1 MAKKFRDLVAPMPE
15 ERQARRAAET
25 RQMIDEMPPQAL
37 RKALELTQQQVAAA
51 LDIHPVALSKMEGQT
66 DLYVS
71 TLRRFVEAM
80 GGERR
85 IVARFPQGA
94 VEINPFQRKPEPV
107 KPEPTEPAAA

>member
-1 MAKKFRDLVAPMPE
+1 MSPE
-15 ERQARRAAET
+15 SRARSDARYRQLRA
-25 RQMIDEMPPQAL
+25 EMPLQDL
-37 RKALELTQQQVAAA
+37 RWALELTQQQVAAA
-51 LDIHPVALSKMEGQT
+51 LGIHPVALSKMESQT

-71 TLRRFVEAM
+71 TRRRLVEAM

-94 VEINPFQRKPEPV
+94 IEINPCQRKPEPV

>member
-1 MAKKFRDLVAPMPE
+1 M
-15 ERQARRAAET
+15 
-25 RQMIDEMPPQAL
+25 
-37 RKALELTQQQVAAA
+37 TQQQVAAA
-51 LDIHPVALSKMEGQT
+51 LGIHPVAISKMESQT

-85 IVARFPQGA
+85 IVAHFPQGTI
-94 VEINPFQRKPEPV
+94 EINPFPRKPEPV

>member
-25 RQMIDEMPPQAL
+25 RRLIDEMPLQAL
-37 RKALELTQQQVAAA
+37 RWALELTQQPVAAT
-51 LDIHPVALSKMEGQT
+51 LGLHPVALSKMESQT

-71 TLRRFVEAM
+71 TLRRLVEAM
-80 GGERR
+80 GGARR

-94 VEINPFQRKPEPV
+94 IEINPFQQKPEPV